1 MHIFTWALLQ
11 PGYPGQDAA
20 LEPYWTAAEGG
31 RGKGEGN
38 EREIE
43 GESEK
48 GGLRGKWRV
57 RATDAEEKTRLM

>member
-1 MHIFTWALLQ
+1 MGAL
-11 PGYPGQDAA
+11 AA
-20 LEPYWTAAEGG
+20 GISWPRCGLGAILDRGG
-31 RGKGEGN
+31 GGEGN